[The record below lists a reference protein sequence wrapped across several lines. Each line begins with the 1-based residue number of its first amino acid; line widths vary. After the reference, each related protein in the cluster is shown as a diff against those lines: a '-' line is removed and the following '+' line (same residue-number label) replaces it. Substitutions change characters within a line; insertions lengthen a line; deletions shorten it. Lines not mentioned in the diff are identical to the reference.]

1 MREHLFKGQT
11 RRKGE
16 RVWMNGELVD
26 SHWVYGGLFQGNGDF
41 SVIYTYDPI
50 GKRTVYSDT
59 VCEYTGQLDRDGMK
73 IFEHDV
79 MKFTDDEGEDSFYRV
94 EWRENRFIVAD
105 VENSNAVDDL
115 DRFFCDSAIVVGNKF
130 DGWKQ
135 EEKE

>member
-1 MREHLFKGQT
+1 MREHLFKGISLGDKT
-11 RRKGE
+11 WARGDLIHDVLGIFISGYDENFEWTGDYK
-16 RVWMNGELVD
+16 VD
-26 SHWVYGGLFQGNGDF
+26 
-41 SVIYTYDPI
+41 P
-50 GKRTVYSDT
+50 DT

-79 MKFTDDEGEDSFYRV
+79 MKFTNEDGEESFYRV

-135 EEKE
+135 EEKK